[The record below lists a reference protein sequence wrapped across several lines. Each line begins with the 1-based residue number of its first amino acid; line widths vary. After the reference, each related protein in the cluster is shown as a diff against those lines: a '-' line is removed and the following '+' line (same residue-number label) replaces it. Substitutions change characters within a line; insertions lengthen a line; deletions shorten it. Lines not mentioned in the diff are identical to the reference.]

1 VKSARAVLCEAALVV
16 AAGAAFSLLF
26 GCLPTGV
33 EKRPVERVEP
43 PEVFETAERDF
54 RAEDYDEA
62 LEGYARY
69 LDQYPKGEES
79 RIALYRMA
87 TIRFRKGQFEEAL
100 DLFKR
105 IDNEYPGH
113 PDRPIVRHDI
123 AQTYYRLGDYE
134 RSNEV
139 ATEWLKRYP
148 GHPLKGEMLFVKGR
162 NYKAL
167 GEISEAFQVWL
178 QATDALRDFPDRRA
192 SLVERI
198 NGLIESS
205 TLDELRQMARDAAG
219 TDYEPAIYYRM
230 ANLYLEQNDLEDA
243 KNSAMALIRST
254 PEEPWIEKGQEILNR
269 IEAELSVE
277 AGVIGCL
284 LPLSGPFAIYGQE
297 VLNGLLLGMK
307 VTDLSEE
314 TESDLELVI
323 RDTRGEIAATIAAV
337 EDLVKNEKAIA
348 IIGPLT
354 SKTALAAA
362 KKAQELRVPIIT
374 MTQKADI
381 VAEGDMV
388 FRNYVTPVK
397 EVTRLL
403 ELAMQ
408 ERSWS
413 RFGILYPANS
423 YGRYLMNLFWDRTEE
438 MGGVITAVESYEPDQ
453 TDFADEIKKMV
464 GLYYPRPESVKEM
477 LAAMEE
483 AARAAE
489 DESDAPGALEPGE
502 QDELDTLPAGDDE
515 SELPAESALDAEEA
529 EAEEE
534 EEEPPPIID
543 FDAVFIPDNYQQVA
557 LIAPQFP
564 FHNVFN
570 VPYLGTSL
578 WESTDLIE
586 MAGDYVQGAVF
597 PSGFFIKSESERTI
611 RFVGHYRENFDVDPG
626 VLAANGYDTIMFLK
640 GIDRNGEIKTRLDF
654 QKALLESESF
664 YGITGRIAFD
674 EQGEVEKEPVLL
686 MISRRRFRALP

>member
-1 VKSARAVLCEAALVV
+1 VKSGRAVHHEAALVL
-16 AAGAAFSLLF
+16 AAGVAFFLLF
-26 GCLPTGV
+26 GCLSKGV

-43 PEVFETAERDF
+43 PAVFETAERDF
-54 RAEDYDEA
+54 QAEDYDKA
-62 LEGYARY
+62 FEGYTRY
-69 LDQYPKGEES
+69 LDQYPKGEPS

-87 TIRFRKGQFEEAL
+87 TIRFRKGQFEKAL

-105 IDNEYPGH
+105 LDNEYPGH
-113 PDRPIVRHDI
+113 PDRPVVRYDIVR
-123 AQTYYRLGDYE
+123 TYFRVGDYE
-134 RSNEV
+134 SSNEV

-148 GHPLKGEMLFVKGR
+148 DHPLKGEMLFVKGR
-162 NYKAL
+162 NFQAL
-167 GEISEAFQVWL
+167 GEISSAFQSWL
-178 QATDALRDFPDRRA
+178 QATDVLRGSPERRA

-205 TLDELRQMARDAAG
+205 TLDELREMARAAAG
-219 TDYEPAIYYRM
+219 TEYEQAIYYRM

-254 PEEPWIEKGQEILNR
+254 SEEPWIGKGQEILTR
-269 IEAELSVE
+269 IEEELSVKP
-277 AGVIGCL
+277 GVIGCL
-284 LPLSGPFAIYGQE
+284 LPLGGPFAIYGQE

-307 VTDLSEE
+307 VTDPSGEE
-314 TESDLELVI
+314 PDLELVI
-323 RDTRGEIAATIAAV
+323 RDTRGEIAATVAAV
-337 EDLVKNEKAIA
+337 EDLVKNEKAMA
-348 IIGPLT
+348 LIGPLT

-362 KKAQELRVPIIT
+362 KKAQELRIPIIT
-374 MTQKADI
+374 MTQRADI

-388 FRNYVTPVK
+388 FRNFVTPAK
-397 EVTRLL
+397 EVARILD
-403 ELAMQ
+403 LATQ
-408 ERSWS
+408 ERSWH
-413 RFGILYPANS
+413 RFGILYPDNS
-423 YGRYLMNLFWDRTEE
+423 YGRYLMNLFWDRAEE
-438 MGGVITAVESYEPDQ
+438 MGGEITAVESYEPDQ

-464 GLYYPRPESVKEM
+464 GLYYPRPESVKQM
-477 LAAMEE
+477 LAAMED
-483 AARAAE
+483 AAPEEGA
-489 DESDAPGALEPGE
+489 ESDATGAPEPRGEGKPGA
-502 QDELDTLPAGDDE
+502 LPAGDDE

-529 EAEEE
+529 AE

-578 WESTDLIE
+578 WESPDLIE

-597 PSGFFIKSESERTI
+597 PSGFFVKSEADKTI
-611 RFVGHYRENFDVDPG
+611 RFVGLYRDNFDADPG
-626 VLAANGYDTIMFLK
+626 VLAATGYDTIMFLK
-640 GIDRNGEIKTRLDF
+640 SIGGIREIRTRTDF
-654 QKALLESESF
+654 QKAILASKSF

-686 MISRRRFRALP
+686 SVSGRRLRALP

>member
-1 VKSARAVLCEAALVV
+1 MKSARAALCEAALVV
-16 AAGAAFSLLF
+16 AAGVAFSLLF
-26 GCLPTGV
+26 GCLPSGV
-33 EKRPVERVEP
+33 EKRPVERAAP

-54 RAEDYDEA
+54 RAEDYDKA

-87 TIRFRKGQFEEAL
+87 TIRFRKGQFEKAL
-100 DLFKR
+100 DLFNR
-105 IDNEYPGH
+105 VDNEYPGR
-113 PDRPIVRHDI
+113 PDRPAVRYDI

-139 ATEWLKRYP
+139 ATEWLRRYP
-148 GHPLKGEMLFVKGR
+148 EHPLKGEMLFVKGR

-167 GEISEAFQVWL
+167 GEISEAFQTWL
-178 QATDALRDFPDRRA
+178 RATDALRDYPDRRA

-198 NGLIESS
+198 NGLIEAS
-205 TLDELRQMARDAAG
+205 TLDELRRMAPDAAG
-219 TDYEPAIYYRM
+219 TDYEPAVYYRM

-243 KNSAMALIRST
+243 KNSAMALVRST
-254 PEEPWIEKGQEILNR
+254 PEEPWIKKGQDILNR
-269 IEAELSVE
+269 IEAELSVK

-307 VTDLSEE
+307 VTDLSGE
-314 TESDLELVI
+314 TETDLELVI
-323 RDTRGEIAATIAAV
+323 RDTKGEITATIAAV

-348 IIGPLT
+348 IIGPLA

-388 FRNYVTPVK
+388 FRNYVTPAK
-397 EVTRLL
+397 EVARLL
-403 ELAMQ
+403 ELAIQ
-408 ERSWS
+408 ERSWH
-413 RFGILYPANS
+413 RFGILYPDNS

-438 MGGVITAVESYEPDQ
+438 MGGAITAVESYEPDQ

-464 GLYYPRPESVKEM
+464 GLYYPRPESVKKM
-477 LAAMEE
+477 LAAMEA
-483 AARAAE
+483 AAREMKA
-489 DESDAPGALEPGE
+489 ESDATGALQPGE
-502 QDELDTLPAGDDE
+502 LDKPGPPPAAGDDA
-515 SELPAESALDAEEA
+515 SELPAGSALDS
-529 EAEEE
+529 EE

-578 WESTDLIE
+578 WESPDLIE

-597 PSGFFIKSESERTI
+597 PSGFFVRSESERTM
-611 RFVGHYRENFDVDPG
+611 RFVGLYRENFDADPG

-640 GIDRNGEIKTRLDF
+640 DINSNGKIKTRPDF
-654 QKALLESESF
+654 QKALLETKSF
-664 YGITGRIAFD
+664 YGVTGRIAFD

-686 MISRRRFRALP
+686 MISGRGFRVLP

>member
-1 VKSARAVLCEAALVV
+1 MKSARAVHCEAALVLV
-16 AAGAAFSLLF
+16 AGVAFSLLF
-26 GCLPTGV
+26 GCLPKGV
-33 EKRPVERVEP
+33 EKPPVERVEY
-43 PEVFETAERDF
+43 PEVFQRAERDF
-54 RAEDYDEA
+54 QAEDYDSA

-69 LDQYPKGEES
+69 LDQYPKGDQS

-105 IDNEYPGH
+105 VDNEYPGH
-113 PDRPIVRHDI
+113 PDAAVVRYDI

-134 RSNEV
+134 RSNEI
-139 ATEWLKRYP
+139 ATEWLRRYP
-148 GHPLKGEMLFVKGR
+148 EHPLRGEMLFVKGR

-167 GEISEAFQVWL
+167 GEIAKAFQVWL
-178 QATDALRDFPDRRA
+178 QAIDTLRDVPDRRA

-198 NGLIESS
+198 NGLIETS
-205 TLDELRQMARDAAG
+205 TLDELRQMSRDAAG
-219 TDYEPAIYYRM
+219 TDYEPIIYYRM

-254 PEEPWIEKGQEILNR
+254 PEEAWVEKGQEILKR

-284 LPLSGPFAIYGQE
+284 LPLSGSFAIYGQE

-307 VTDLSEE
+307 VTDSSEE
-314 TESDLELVI
+314 TEPDLELVI
-323 RDTRGEIAATIAAV
+323 RDTKGEVTATIAAV
-337 EDLVKNEKAIA
+337 EDLVKNEKVIA
-348 IIGPLT
+348 IIGPLS

-362 KKAQELRVPIIT
+362 QKAQELRVPIIT

-381 VAEGDMV
+381 CAEGDMV
-388 FRNYVTPVK
+388 FRNYITPAK
-397 EVTRLL
+397 EVARLL
-403 ELAMQ
+403 ELAIQ
-408 ERSWS
+408 ERAWH
-413 RFGILYPANS
+413 RFGILYPDNS

-438 MGGVITAVESYEPDQ
+438 MGGVITAVESYAPDQ
-453 TDFADEIKKMV
+453 TDFADEVKKMV
-464 GLYYPRPESVKEM
+464 GLYYPRPESVKKM
-477 LAAMEE
+477 VAAMEA
-483 AARAAE
+483 AARKAE
-489 DESDAPGALEPGE
+489 AESDTTDALGPGE
-502 QDELDTLPAGDDE
+502 KDELDAPPASDDE
-515 SELPAESALDAEEA
+515 SELPAALTPDTEEA
-529 EAEEE
+529 EAEE

-564 FHNVFN
+564 YHNVFN

-578 WESTDLIE
+578 WESKDLIE
-586 MAGDYVQGAVF
+586 MAGDYVQGAIF
-597 PSGFFIKSESERTI
+597 PSGFFLESESERTI
-611 RFVGHYRENFDVDPG
+611 RFVERYRDNFDSDPG
-626 VLAANGYDTIMFLK
+626 VLAANAYDTVMFLK
-640 GIDRNGEIKTRLDF
+640 DIDRNGKIKTRLDF
-654 QKALLESESF
+654 QKALLEDQSF

-686 MISRRRFRALP
+686 MISGRRFRALP